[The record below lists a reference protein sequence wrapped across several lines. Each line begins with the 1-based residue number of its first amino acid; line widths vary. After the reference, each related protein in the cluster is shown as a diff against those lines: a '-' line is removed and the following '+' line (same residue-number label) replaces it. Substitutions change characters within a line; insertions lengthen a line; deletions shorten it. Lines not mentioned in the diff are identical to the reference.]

1 MRPRPRAASYG
12 KSVQN
17 ADSVA
22 VFVMA
27 VTHGIDSVLS
37 RIGGVTYEDRVSK
50 DFKTKEGPLLAKL
63 SVL

>member
-1 MRPRPRAASYG
+1 
-12 KSVQN
+12 
-17 ADSVA
+17 
-22 VFVMA
+22 MA